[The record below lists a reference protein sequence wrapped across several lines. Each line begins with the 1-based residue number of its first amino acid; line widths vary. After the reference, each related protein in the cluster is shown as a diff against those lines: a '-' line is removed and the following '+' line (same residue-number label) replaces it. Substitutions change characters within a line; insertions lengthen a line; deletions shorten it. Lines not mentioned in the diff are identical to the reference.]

1 VSFAPRLGRLTLRR
15 PLALSDI
22 KVAVQHPSSFPVTE
36 RESIASL
43 K

>member
-1 VSFAPRLGRLTLRR
+1 MRGLASSRLH
-15 PLALSDI
+15 ALSDI